1 MVTIRSLAAIA
12 ALTLI
17 VPAARLHAAPQW
29 SFLGQGVRS
38 APYASPAY
46 NEGYQRGVRSGE
58 EDGRRGR
65 SFNFT
70 DESDYRRADTGYRSQ
85 YGNRDRYRDQFR
97 VGFEQGYRE
106 GYGRYGNDRR
116 YGSDR
121 RYVPAPG
128 NYGGYN
134 NGGYNQVSN
143 VAFENGYADGYDEG
157 LNDGRARHRDDPIAE
172 SRYRSGDHGF
182 NSRYGSR
189 EIYRNN
195 YRQGFLQGY
204 ERGYRDGRSYR

>member
-12 ALTLI
+12 ALALV

-29 SFLGQGVRS
+29 SLQIQAGRS
-38 APYASPAY
+38 PYASWGY
-46 NEGYQRGVRSGE
+46 DEGYQRGVRSGE
-58 EDGRRGR
+58 EDGRRGQ

-70 DESDYRRADTGYRSQ
+70 DESDYRRADMGYRSQ
-85 YGNRDRYRDQFR
+85 FGNRDRYRDQFR

-106 GYGRYGNDRR
+106 GYGRYGSDRR
-116 YGSDR
+116 YGSPR
-121 RYVPAPG
+121 PYIPAPG
-128 NYGGYN
+128 NYGGYA

-143 VAFENGYADGYDEG
+143 VAFENGFADGYNEG
-157 LNDGRARHRDDPIAE
+157 LNDGRSRHRDDPIAE
-172 SRYRSGDHGF
+172 SRYRNADHGF

-189 EIYRNN
+189 DVYRNT

-204 ERGYRDGRSYR
+204 ERGYREGRSYR